1 MYNINY
7 FDFILGMKR
16 RVIVKGNSAAEFVAN
31 ETKDESFLGVRLL
44 SKNPLYYN
52 GGDCLRFHLV
62 YKDASLII
70 ESNIERT

>member
-7 FDFILGMKR
+7 FDLILGMKR

-44 SKNPLYYN
+44 SKNLY
-52 GGDCLRFHLV
+52 
-62 YKDASLII
+62 II
-70 ESNIERT
+70 TVAIA

>member
-7 FDFILGMKR
+7 LDFILGMKR

-52 GGDCLRFHLV
+52 CGDCLRFHLV
-62 YKDASLII
+62 Y
-70 ESNIERT
+70 NINKK